1 MEEMATIASTA
12 RVWIYMADRVF
23 TKEEEILV
31 EKATHDFTA
40 QWAAHGKGLTAD
52 SIVKYGRFII
62 LMVDESQYGASGC
75 SIDSSVRF
83 IKELGEQLQID
94 FFNRLLMAYKDENG
108 NVQTIHQSKLPS
120 IYADGIINEQT
131 IVFNNLVKTK
141 GELDSNWETPLSES
155 FYKRLI

>member
-40 QWAAHGKGLTAD
+40 QWAAHGKGLAAD
-52 SIVKYGRFII
+52 SSVKYGRFII
-62 LMVDESQYGASGC
+62 LMVDESEYGASGC

-108 NVQTIHQSKLPS
+108 NVQAIHQSKLS
-120 IYADGIINEQT
+120 SLFANGIINEQT
-131 IVFNNLVKTK
+131 IVFNNLVITK